1 MGKCG
6 ICGLPCDPPP
16 TNLAYDRETEGC
28 SKCRLAETML
38 RVSTPCVRIEG
49 KTPKECGI
57 EEDAWIEKVFQTRK
71 LTTDRLLVDSKKL
84 KRQD

>member
-6 ICGLPCDPPP
+6 ICGSPCDPPP
-16 TNLAYDRETEGC
+16 EALAYDRKTEGC
-28 SKCRLAETML
+28 
-38 RVSTPCVRIEG
+38 EG

-57 EEDAWIEKVFQTRK
+57 EEDAWVEKVFQTRK

-84 KRQD
+84 KEQV

>member
-6 ICGLPCDPPP
+6 ICGSPSDGIP
-16 TNLAYDRETEGC
+16 LAYDGKTGGC
-28 SKCRLAETML
+28 AKCRLAEKML

-57 EEDAWIEKVFQTRK
+57 EEREWVEKVLKTRK
-71 LTTDRLLVDSKKL
+71 LTTDKLLIETKKL
-84 KRQD
+84 KGRV